1 MGHRLSQ
8 HIHGLAYTNR
18 CWYITQLL
26 QGLRP
31 YTVRNVGSLL
41 VIREKS
47 NVSNSRACE
56 IIGLTWF
63 VSISFGDNTNEVWR
77 SETEKTAFVKL
88 CVCSAF
94 KLCELPCSF
103 IVGVE
108 WIPGASYILTRKVLG
123 PGIQQLRPLRRAGGL
138 Q

>member
-1 MGHRLSQ
+1 MF
-8 HIHGLAYTNR
+8 N
-18 CWYITQLL
+18 
-26 QGLRP
+26 
-31 YTVRNVGSLL
+31 
-41 VIREKS
+41 
-47 NVSNSRACE
+47 
-56 IIGLTWF
+56 
-63 VSISFGDNTNEVWR
+63 SFGDNANEVWR

-123 PGIQQLRPLRRAGGL
+123 PGIQPLQPLRTAGGL
-138 Q
+138 QCVYMMVVVVVTFSSLLRILGECSAIHSTPALFFLFLGGD